1 MSIVS
6 DYILPSESLTK
17 RENISLKK
25 PTTTSKNFYEL
36 SYNLDAEAYL
46 TLKVMTFFPQRT

>member
-46 TLKVMTFFPQRT
+46 TLKVM